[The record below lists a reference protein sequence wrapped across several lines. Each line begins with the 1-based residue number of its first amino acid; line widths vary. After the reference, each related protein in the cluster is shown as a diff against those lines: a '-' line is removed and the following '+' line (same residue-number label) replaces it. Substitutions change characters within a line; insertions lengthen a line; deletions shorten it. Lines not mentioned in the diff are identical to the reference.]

1 MKAMRGIAAGL
12 LAVSVLALAGCERA
26 AEKQAATQGRYDP
39 RRAFAPLTLP
49 VAVNNYRG
57 GDGAPGPDYWQNR
70 ADYKIAATL
79 DPVKATLTG
88 DEVITY
94 TNNSPTALTALWVQ
108 LDENIYK
115 TDARARTAAGSA
127 RR

>member
-1 MKAMRGIAAGL
+1 MKTAHAVGL
-12 LAVSVLALAGCERA
+12 LAVAVLALAGCDRGA
-26 AEKQAATQGRYDP
+26 DKQASQGRYDP
-39 RRAFAPLTLP
+39 RRTFAPLTLP
-49 VAVNNYRG
+49 VAVNSYRA

-108 LDENIYK
+108 L
-115 TDARARTAAGSA
+115 
-127 RR
+127 